1 VRPRIAVVLFNL
13 GGPDRL
19 EAIRPFLI
27 NLFTDPAILRVP
39 PFVRPLLARR
49 LARARL
55 EPARAAYAA
64 LGDRSP
70 LLELT
75 RAQAAALETELTE
88 FDTKCFI
95 AMRYWHPL
103 TEEAVASVREWKPDE
118 VVLLPLYPQYST
130 TTTGSSVTAWREA
143 AACLGLVAET
153 TALCCY
159 PTDAAYVAAI
169 ATPLRQAWQA
179 ALAQLAPGVGLRVL
193 FSAHGLP
200 EAIVRGGDPYQWQIE
215 QTVARVLTNW
225 GEAPDWVICY
235 QSRATPQRWIEPSTE
250 AEIERAARD
259 RVAVLVVP
267 IAFVSDHSETLVE
280 LDIDY
285 RRLAERLGVPGY
297 FRAPVPNADA
307 AFIAA
312 LAGLV
317 RRARAHGPGLCSHA
331 GGRICPGDRVQCPLT

>member
-1 VRPRIAVVLFNL
+1 MSPPSPRC
-13 GGPDRL
+13 
-19 EAIRPFLI
+19 
-27 NLFTDPAILRVP
+27 
-39 PFVRPLLARR
+39 
-49 LARARL
+49 
-55 EPARAAYAA
+55 
-64 LGDRSP
+64 S
-70 LLELT
+70 
-75 RAQAAALETELTE
+75 
-88 FDTKCFI
+88 
-95 AMRYWHPL
+95 
-103 TEEAVASVREWKPDE
+103 
-118 VVLLPLYPQYST
+118 
-130 TTTGSSVTAWREA
+130 
-143 AACLGLVAET
+143 
-153 TALCCY
+153 
-159 PTDAAYVAAI
+159 
-169 ATPLRQAWQA
+169 RQAWQA
-179 ALAQLAPGVGLRVL
+179 ARAQLAPGVGLRVL

-215 QTVARVLTNW
+215 QTVARVLTDW
-225 GEAPDWVICY
+225 GEAPDWAICY

-259 RVAVLVVP
+259 GVAVLVVP

-297 FRAPVPNADA
+297 FRVPAPNTDA